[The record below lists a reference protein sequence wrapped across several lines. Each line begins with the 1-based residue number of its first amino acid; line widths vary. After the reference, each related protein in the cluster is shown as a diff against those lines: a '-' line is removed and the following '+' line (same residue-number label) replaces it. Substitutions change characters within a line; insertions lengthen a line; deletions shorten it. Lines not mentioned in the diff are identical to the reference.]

1 MNMKIVEI
9 TEKLYK
15 QEIDP
20 NEAERLLL
28 DLFAVSG
35 SAYRDELLNKLDS
48 MVVTANRLF
57 TEEVKKVTEMVID
70 NAKHHVSEIAKKHY
84 R

>member
-9 TEKLYK
+9 TGKLYK

-20 NEAERLLL
+20 NEANSLLL
-28 DLFAVSG
+28 DLFAVNG

-48 MVVTANRLF
+48 MVFTANRLF
-57 TEEVKKVTEMVID
+57 TEEAKKVTEMVID
-70 NAKHHVSEIAKKHY
+70 NAKHHVSEIAKKYYH
-84 R
+84 